1 MVVKEILL
9 TVSALAKVEAELI
22 ELIKKRKEISEEIKK
37 ARGFGDLSENAE
49 YHAARESQSLNE
61 TEILKLKA
69 FLENYILVEDE
80 NGLSDDIITM
90 NSDIKIKYDGDD
102 EVEEIT
108 IVSKV
113 ESDPIGGLLSVESP
127 IGEALMGKTIGDV
140 VEVPTPDG
148 TFKIEVVAVSK
159 KHNK

>member
-9 TVSALAKVEAELI
+9 TVTALEKIKAELN

-90 NSDIKIKYDGDD
+90 NSDVKIKYDGDD
-102 EVEEIT
+102 EVENIT

-148 TFKIEVVAVSK
+148 IFKIEVLSVTK

>member
-9 TVSALAKVEAELI
+9 TKSALEKVEAELN

-69 FLENYILVEDE
+69 ILENYILVEDE
-80 NGLSDDIITM
+80 DGISDDIVTM
-90 NSDIKIKYDGDD
+90 NSDVKIKYQGDD
-102 EVEEIT
+102 DIEDVM
-108 IVSKV
+108 IVSKI
-113 ESDPIGGLLSVESP
+113 ESDPIDGKLSVESP
-127 IGEALMGKTIGDV
+127 IGEALMGKTIGDI
-140 VEVPTPDG
+140 VEVVTPDG
-148 TFKIEVVAVSK
+148 TFNIEVVAVSK
-159 KHNK
+159 KH

>member
-9 TVSALAKVEAELI
+9 TKSALEKVEKELN

-69 FLENYILVEDE
+69 ILENYKLIEDDGAAE
-80 NGLSDDIITM
+80 DVITM
-90 NSDIKIKYDGDD
+90 NSLVKIKYDGDD
-102 EVEEIT
+102 EIEDIV
-108 IVSKV
+108 IVSKI
-113 ESDPIGGLLSVESP
+113 ESDPIEGKLSIESP
-127 IGEALMGKTIGDV
+127 IGSSLMGKTIGDS
-140 VEVPTPDG
+140 VEVITPDG
-148 TFKIEVVAVSK
+148 TFHIEIINVCK
-159 KHNK
+159 NH

>member
-9 TVSALAKVEAELI
+9 TNSALNKVEAELN

-69 FLENYILVEDE
+69 ILENYILIEDE
-80 NGLSDDIITM
+80 DGTSDDIITM
-90 NSDIKIKYDGDD
+90 NSDVQIKYDGEDD
-102 EVEEIT
+102 IEDIT
-108 IVSKV
+108 IVSKI
-113 ESDPIGGLLSVESP
+113 ESDPIEGRLSVESP
-127 IGEALMGKTIGDV
+127 IGEALMGRTIGDI
-140 VEVPTPDG
+140 VEVITPDG
-148 TFKIEVVAVSK
+148 TFNIEVVAVSK
-159 KHNK
+159 KH